1 MESGTVWS
9 EMTGTVWSEM
19 GGTVWSVI
27 ATCQQIGHPFNIDG
41 LSDTYLYKPY
51 TPKGGQK
58 TGS

>member
-27 ATCQQIGHPFNIDG
+27 AN
-41 LSDTYLYKPY
+41 S
-51 TPKGGQK
+51 QK
-58 TGS
+58 ACIEKYYIEEGTGKRIKITEP